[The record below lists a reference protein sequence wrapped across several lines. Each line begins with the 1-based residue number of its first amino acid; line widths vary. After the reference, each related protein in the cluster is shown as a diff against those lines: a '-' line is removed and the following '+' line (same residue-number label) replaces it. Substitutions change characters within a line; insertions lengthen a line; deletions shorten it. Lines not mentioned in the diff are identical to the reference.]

1 MSLSGDLKDFA
12 LSEVLQFLSRGRHTG
27 VLTLTA
33 EQESELGSLVP
44 SMAKIYFHD
53 GRVAFASAGFRDRL
67 GHRLILKG
75 LLSREVLRQLL
86 NRQQDAERPKPFGA
100 MLVEENLL
108 CPDVLREEIRA
119 QVLQVIACTID
130 WRQGSFRFDCAPEA
144 HVEHLHGTDHAL
156 STEHLLL
163 EICRQQD
170 EELSSAVALMQECV

>member
-1 MSLSGDLKDFA
+1 MSLCGDLKDFA
-12 LSEVLQFLSRGRHTG
+12 LSEVLQFLSRGHHTG

-33 EQESELGSLVP
+33 DQESEIASPVP
-44 SMAKIYFHD
+44 SVAKIYFHD

-86 NRQQDAERPKPFGA
+86 SRQQDADCPKPFGA

-108 CPDVLREEIRA
+108 CPIVLREEIRA

-130 WRQGSFRFDCAPEA
+130 WRKGSFRFDCAAAA
-144 HVEHLHGTDHAL
+144 HVEHLPGADQTL
-156 STEHLLL
+156 STEHVLL

-170 EELSSAVALMQECV
+170 EELSTAVALVQECA